1 MELKRE
7 VGDNGDIVTVN
18 VDVDNSKNKLIVLF
32 KVSKYSDNNKWNES
46 QVLTDVEVSR
56 CQISDIYKNADPTGI
71 KLLDYITSNKKNIE
85 SIIKNVEQISSKA
98 DHIYIG
104 LPTSVTLFDSPRR
117 IRNSFRPL
125 IVEIND
131 EDGSRCFQDFD
142 VFNSRAVN
150 VAYDALING
159 KNPSSENNI
168 VSFYEVG
175 YLHNRI
181 FSQSFSEEQE
191 SEK

>member
-7 VGDNGDIVTVN
+7 VANNGDVVTVN
-18 VDVDNSKNKLIVLF
+18 VDIDNSKNKLVVLF
-32 KVSKYSDNNKWNES
+32 RVSKYSDNNKWNES
-46 QVLTDVEVSR
+46 QVLTDIEVSR

-71 KLLDYITSNKKNIE
+71 KLLDYITSNKENIE
-85 SIIKNVEQISSKA
+85 SIFKNVEQISSKA
-98 DHIYIG
+98 DHVYIG

-159 KNPSSENNI
+159 KNPSSENNL

-175 YLHNRI
+175 YLHNKI
-181 FSQSFSEEQE
+181 CNTSNPEEQE

>member
-7 VGDNGDIVTVN
+7 VADNGDIVTVN
-18 VDVDNSKNKLIVLF
+18 VDVDNSKNKLVVLF

-71 KLLDYITSNKKNIE
+71 KLLDYIASNKENIE

-104 LPTSVTLFDSPRR
+104 LPTSVTLFDSHRR

-142 VFNSRAVN
+142 IFNSKAVN
-150 VAYDALING
+150 IAYDALING
-159 KNPSSENNI
+159 KNPTSENNI

-175 YLHNRI
+175 YLHNKI
-181 FSQSFSEEQE
+181 CNTSNPEEQE
-191 SEK
+191 FEK